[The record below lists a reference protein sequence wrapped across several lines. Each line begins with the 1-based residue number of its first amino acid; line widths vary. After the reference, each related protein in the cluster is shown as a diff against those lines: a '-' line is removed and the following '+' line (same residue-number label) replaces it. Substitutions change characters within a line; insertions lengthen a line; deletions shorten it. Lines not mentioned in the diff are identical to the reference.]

1 MTRAHRGAVSLTAMS
16 DATLASHAQLLVYR
30 FGPEARF
37 EGQVGG
43 AFQRIESG
51 GALRILDAL
60 FVASDPAD
68 GELLALTLKGDG
80 AGSIVA
86 SLLDFRLD
94 PAARRRAT
102 AKALAGGAAGIA
114 PETLR
119 ELGRSLKPGEA
130 LVALLVAHV
139 WAEVLEDAV
148 GRIGGSQIVS
158 AFAGATSLGE
168 LGGVLTAAVATRPE
182 SS

>member
-1 MTRAHRGAVSLTAMS
+1 MS
-16 DATLASHAQLLVYR
+16 DGTTTSHAQLLVYR
-30 FGPEARF
+30 FGPEAKF

-60 FVASDPAD
+60 FVASDPTD
-68 GELLALTLKGDG
+68 GELLALSLKGDG

-86 SLLDFRLD
+86 PLLDFRLD
-94 PAARRRAT
+94 PAARKRAT
-102 AKALAGGAAGIA
+102 AKALSGGAAGIA
-114 PETLR
+114 PEALR

-148 GRIGGSQIVS
+148 GRIGGSRIVS
-158 AFAGATSLGE
+158 EFAGASSLGE
-168 LGGVLTAAVATRPE
+168 LSGVLSAAVSEEPE
-182 SS
+182 TD

>member
-1 MTRAHRGAVSLTAMS
+1 MS
-16 DATLASHAQLLVYR
+16 DGPNMSQAQLLVYR
-30 FGPEARF
+30 FGTEARF

-68 GELLALTLKGDG
+68 GGLIALNLKGDG

-86 SLLDFRLD
+86 PLLDFRLD
-94 PAARRRAT
+94 PEARRRAT
-102 AKALAGGAAGIA
+102 AKALSGGGAGIA

-130 LVALLVAHV
+130 LVALLVSHV

-148 GRIGGSQIVS
+148 ARIGGRRIVS
-158 AFAGATSLGE
+158 EFAGAGSLSE
-168 LGGVLTAAVATRPE
+168 LGGVLTAAVSQRPGTA
-182 SS
+182 

>member
-1 MTRAHRGAVSLTAMS
+1 MS
-16 DATLASHAQLLVYR
+16 DGPTMSQAQLLVYR

-68 GELLALTLKGDG
+68 GELLALSLKGDG

-86 SLLDFRLD
+86 PLLDFRLD

-102 AKALAGGAAGIA
+102 AKALSGGAAGIE
-114 PETLR
+114 PDTLR

-130 LVALLVAHV
+130 VVALLVGHV

-148 GRIGGSQIVS
+148 GRIGGSRIVS
-158 AFAGATSLGE
+158 EFAGASSLGE
-168 LGGVLTAAVATRPE
+168 LSGVLSAAVSQAPGTA
-182 SS
+182 